1 MQSNTDVVFEVY
13 PQIVKVINPDEDAEK
28 RLKELLSYDIANAK
42 HIRNY
47 NLERAKADNNEV
59 KADYWRSWDGKTSL
73 YTHQEFPIGFLWRAG
88 FTLRVEGYLV
98 EVKDKRP
105 KPKLLPNKFHPKFS
119 GVLRPYQE
127 RTLSGLMSRQR
138 GIVDIATGGGKT
150 VVALA
155 LMAKRP
161 VHTFVI
167 VPTIEL
173 VNEWIY
179 KSKEYLKF
187 RDGTHHVGFA
197 TGRQCNLDIYNIANI
212 QTLHN
217 ALFKSTK
224 QKKTLERYR
233 KIQSLYMS
241 AEMVIVDE
249 CHHSA
254 AKTWK
259 KVIMQSNA
267 YYRYGFTATADMRT
281 DYADMEY
288 YGLLGEK
295 IIKVNASELVES
307 GHISPAHVIF
317 RNWGRKYF
325 MQGTKWGGTGGV
337 EELGIVFNHLRND
350 LIVRD
355 AWESWMARNR
365 QTIVMVN
372 RLDHGKLLADLIQ
385 RYHEKSPLR
394 HQKGCRIEWLY
405 GKVENR
411 DEITKDFRNG
421 KVNVLVCQDQILGE
435 GVDVPDIACVIMGSG
450 YKSAIKTIQLMG
462 RGIRNAEGKSNLV
475 VFDYAD
481 DGKYLRD
488 HAEKRL
494 QTYLAESAYQVEA
507 DGTVLE
513 RLCEHLQEIDVIV

>member
-1 MQSNTDVVFEVY
+1 MTDTDVTFEVY
-13 PQIVKVINPDEDAEK
+13 PQVIKVIDPDEDAEK
-28 RLKELLSYDIANAK
+28 RIKELLSYDISNAK

-47 NLERAKADNNEV
+47 NLERAKADKDEV
-59 KADYWRSWDGKTSL
+59 KADYWRSWDGKKSL
-73 YTHQEFPIGFLWRAG
+73 YKHKEFPIGFLWRTG
-88 FTLRVEGYLV
+88 LTLRVEGYLV
-98 EVKDKRP
+98 EVKDKRS
-105 KPKLLPNKFHPKFS
+105 KPKLLPDKFKPQFR

-127 RTLSGLMSRQR
+127 RALSGLMNRQR
-138 GIVDIATGGGKT
+138 GLVDIATGGGKT
-150 VVALA
+150 VIALA

-187 RDGTHHVGFA
+187 PEGIHRVGFA
-197 TGRQCNLDIYNIANI
+197 SGRQYNLGIFNIINI
-212 QTLHN
+212 QSLYN
-217 ALFKSTK
+217 ALFRNTK
-224 QKKTLERYR
+224 QKKTLEKYR
-233 KIQSLYMS
+233 TIQNLYLNADML
-241 AEMVIVDE
+241 IVDE
-249 CHHSA
+249 AHHGS
-254 AKTWK
+254 AKTWLK
-259 KVIMQSNA
+259 SIMQSNA
-267 YYRYGFTATADMRT
+267 FYRYGFTATADMRT

-295 IIKVNASELVES
+295 IIKVTASELVES
-307 GHISPAHVIF
+307 GHISPARVIF
-317 RNWGRKYF
+317 KNWGRKYF

-337 EELGIVFNHLRND
+337 EELGIVYNHMRND

-372 RLDHGKLLADLIQ
+372 RLDHGKLLSDLIQ

-405 GKVENR
+405 GKAKNR
-411 DEITKDFRNG
+411 DEITKGFREG
-421 KVNVLVCQDQILGE
+421 KVNILVCQDQILGE

-462 RGIRNAEGKSNLV
+462 RGIRTAEGKSNLV

-494 QTYLAESAYQVEA
+494 QTYLGESAYQVEA

-513 RLCEHLQEIDVIV
+513 RLCTHLQEIDVIV